1 MNAPLP
7 PRVVVA
13 VSPEMQPRMR
23 AILPAC
29 ELRFVETGAE
39 LLRALDDERCDM
51 LIIGVHFDEST
62 AIAALERALAGG
74 EICPVVLVRGRR
86 TLYGQRSLH
95 ALRMA
100 LDELGAQY
108 FIDLLGYPD
117 DALGNARVQAM
128 LERLID
134 HAQT

>member
-13 VSPEMQPRMR
+13 VSPEVRPRIR
-23 AILPAC
+23 AVLPAC

-39 LLRALDDERCDM
+39 LLGVLGDERCDM
-51 LIIGVHFDEST
+51 LIIGVHFEEST
-62 AIAALERALAGG
+62 AVAALERALRGG
-74 EICPVVLVRGRR
+74 ELCPVVFVRGRR
-86 TLYGQRSLH
+86 TLYGERSLH

-100 LDELGAQY
+100 LDELGAEN
-108 FIDLLGYPD
+108 FIDLLRYPD

-134 HAQT
+134 RVQT

>member
-13 VSPEMQPRMR
+13 VSPELRPRIR

-29 ELRFVETGAE
+29 ELRFVENRAE
-39 LLRALDDERCDM
+39 LLRALEDERCCM
-51 LIIGVHFDEST
+51 LILGAHFDEST
-62 AIAALERALAGG
+62 AVAALERALSGG
-74 EICPVVLVRGRR
+74 ELCPVVFVRGRR
-86 TLYGQRSLH
+86 TIYGERSLR

-100 LDELGAQY
+100 LDELGAQN
-108 FIDLLGYPD
+108 FIDLLSYPN

-128 LERLID
+128 LERLI
-134 HAQT
+134 HCQ

>member
-1 MNAPLP
+1 MNAPLL

-13 VSPEMQPRMR
+13 VSPELRPRIR
-23 AILPAC
+23 AVLPAY
-29 ELRFVETGAE
+29 ELRLVETGAE
-39 LLRALDDERCDM
+39 LLRALDEERVDM

-62 AIAALERALAGG
+62 AVAALERALSAG
-74 EICPVVLVRGRR
+74 ELCPVVFVRGRK
-86 TLYGQRSLH
+86 TVYGERSMH

-108 FIDLLGYPD
+108 FIDLLHYPN

-134 HAQT
+134 RVQT